1 MERFKNCLY
10 REVCDYETPCKQA
23 CVRYAVTKYMLEK
36 SGIPKKLWGINS
48 LIPEECDLK
57 AFENLAYIRDNIEQF
72 VEEGNSIYICST
84 NCGNGKTTW
93 AIKLMLQYFN
103 EVWDYTG
110 FNARGLFLNVNEF
123 LLKCKSSISKPS
135 KDFDELKELIH
146 KVDLVIWDDIGATKL
161 SEYDYTLINE
171 YVSYREFRGL
181 SNIYTG
187 NILPDE
193 LAEYV
198 GTRLASRIL
207 NGLNC
212 VTITLT
218 GGDRRNG
225 SVANN
230 FSHLSI

>member
-1 MERFKNCLY
+1 MIDFDYNCWKETVIGIFKAY
-10 REVCDYETPCKQA
+10 S
-23 CVRYAVTKYMLEK
+23 K
-36 SGIPKKLWGINS
+36 SPYLQ
-48 LIPEECDLK
+48 LIP
-57 AFENLAYIRDNIEQF
+57 F
-72 VEEGNSIYICST
+72 
-84 NCGNGKTTW
+84 
-93 AIKLMLQYFN
+93 
-103 EVWDYTG
+103 
-110 FNARGLFLNVNEF
+110 
-123 LLKCKSSISKPS
+123 
-135 KDFDELKELIH
+135 
-146 KVDLVIWDDIGATKL
+146 TKL

-187 NILPDE
+187 NILPNE